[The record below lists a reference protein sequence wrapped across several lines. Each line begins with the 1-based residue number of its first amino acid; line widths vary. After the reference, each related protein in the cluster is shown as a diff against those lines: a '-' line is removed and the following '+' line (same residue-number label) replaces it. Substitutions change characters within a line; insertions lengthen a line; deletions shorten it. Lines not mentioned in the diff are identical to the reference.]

1 MGNALRRVLL
11 SSIPGAA
18 VYNIRIDGVY
28 HEFTG
33 IDGVKEDVASI
44 ILNIKQLIL
53 KIDINDNDVY
63 TLRIN
68 KQGPCVVYGKDI
80 ECPTGVEVLNTDLPI
95 CTLSE
100 GGSIEMELQA
110 RLGRG
115 FVSADVNNVCIK
127 MKDNLLEL
135 FIPMLFILQLRKFIT
150 TQIL

>member
-1 MGNALRRVLL
+1 MTDYAIKTIEETNTNGKFLFEPLSPRFGTTMGNALRRVLL

-53 KIDINDNDVY
+53 KIDINDNVVY

-68 KQGPCVVYGKDI
+68 KQGPCVVYG
-80 ECPTGVEVLNTDLPI
+80 
-95 CTLSE
+95 
-100 GGSIEMELQA
+100 
-110 RLGRG
+110 
-115 FVSADVNNVCIK
+115 
-127 MKDNLLEL
+127 
-135 FIPMLFILQLRKFIT
+135 
-150 TQIL
+150 